1 MVKETE
7 YYDILQVKPT
17 ASSEEIKRAYRK
29 LALKYHPDKN
39 PSEGERVGCG
49 PGRAA
54 GGGGGPRSGWAAR
67 GRLPGRR
74 AAGLC

>member
-39 PSEGERVGCG
+39 PSEGERVGSELPQTSRKAHLISCMRMSITG
-49 PGRAA
+49 
-54 GGGGGPRSGWAAR
+54 
-67 GRLPGRR
+67 GRLWK
-74 AAGLC
+74 ASQT